1 MTGPGSA
8 IALRR
13 ATIDDID
20 ALAAIHA
27 ASAQAAYAHVFP
39 AGTPFPHADARADLL
54 GQLARGGARAIIAT
68 IDDAPGGFALA
79 GRPADRAPDKADVG
93 ELHLLHV
100 RSDLW
105 AHGIGSRLLAS
116 AMTAMGA
123 DGYRRAIL
131 WVLIENTRARRF
143 YERHG
148 WIEDGATAIK
158 QHAVTI
164 NMMRYARRL

>member
-20 ALAAIHA
+20 VLAAIHA

-54 GQLARGGARAIIAT
+54 GQLARGGARAILAT
-68 IDDAPGGFALA
+68 IDDVPGVFALA
-79 GRPADRAPDKADVG
+79 GRPADRTLDRTDIG

-100 RSDLW
+100 LPDLW
-105 AHGIGSRLLAS
+105 ARGIGSRLLAS
-116 AMTAMGA
+116 AMAALMA

-131 WVLIENTRARRF
+131 WVLIENTRARRL

-148 WIEDGATAIK
+148 WAEDGARAVE
-158 QHAVTI
+158 QHAATI
-164 NMMRYARRL
+164 NIMRYARRL